1 VLTVGPAISQGL
13 QAAVTSE
20 KVLLLTT
27 NYVPMT
33 AEDRWKDYVCQD
45 FAEPGALFQRVI
57 QKLVAARVLLN
68 KADSSF

>member
-1 VLTVGPAISQGL
+1 MLTVGPAISQGL

-45 FAEPGALFQRVI
+45 FAEPGALFQT
-57 QKLVAARVLLN
+57 
-68 KADSSF
+68 SFTALRDQTGNVPSE